1 MTNAAINDVHKFNRM
16 PVLLNNLY
24 DSLIEP
30 DSCEELYRVVAVTPS
45 GLLYSYPHYEVNAD
59 YPAMFESWY
68 ISAWKEDGIQNESR
82 ETDGYDVIRIWF
94 YLHIAYYII
103 FVLC

>member
-1 MTNAAINDVHKFNRM
+1 MTKAAINDVHKFSRM

-24 DSLIEP
+24 DSLKEP

-68 ISAWKEDGIQNESR
+68 ISAWKEDGVQNESR
-82 ETDGYDVIRIWF
+82 EADGYEVIRI
-94 YLHIAYYII
+94 
-103 FVLC
+103 